1 MEYKFV
7 VRINTRD
14 ELNVVAY
21 SSFDK
26 IKAQKALEILQKNG
40 HPEAQKTVERVKKP
54 GHHKVRG
61 YKRRIR

>member
-26 IKAQKALEILQKNG
+26 AKAQKALERLQKNG
-40 HPEAQKTVERVKKP
+40 HPEA
-54 GHHKVRG
+54 RG
-61 YKRRIR
+61 YKRRVR